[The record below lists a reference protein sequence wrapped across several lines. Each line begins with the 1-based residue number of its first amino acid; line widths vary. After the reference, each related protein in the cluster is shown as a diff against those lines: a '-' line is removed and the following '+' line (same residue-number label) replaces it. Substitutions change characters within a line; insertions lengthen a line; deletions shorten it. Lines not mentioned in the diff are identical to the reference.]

1 MTYLWYCSLNN
12 LIFIPEEMDLLKS
25 LALWDRLDKGNNNMK
40 ALKLL
45 EKVTAY
51 PIYLVRR
58 SFFFPSPIPK
68 C

>member
-1 MTYLWYCSLNN
+1 
-12 LIFIPEEMDLLKS
+12 MDLLKS